1 FTDRLQLL
9 SLAQGGLGLSMLAD
23 LCSQADI
30 GRVQLNPKPQ
40 SLCENRLRYAPAR
53 ESATAKT
60 IIIAARAVSAIEPV
74 ASKRKA
80 TGRLAER
87 RKASSVGRCGTLSTT
102 APAHI
107 PPITKIKKVCPSPGI
122 AGNNTAPPRPQ
133 HRPASRE
140 PRATRIPQGA
150 DVLNL
155 GSSALILPPKEPSSN
170 RHERH
175 GT

>member
-1 FTDRLQLL
+1 
-9 SLAQGGLGLSMLAD
+9 MLAPFN
-23 LCSQADI
+23 SN
-30 GRVQLNPKPQ
+30 RSRNPSVK
-40 SLCENRLRYAPAR
+40 NRLRYAPAR

-60 IIIAARAVSAIEPV
+60 IIMAARAVSAIEPV
-74 ASKRKA
+74 ASSRKA

-133 HRPASRE
+133 DRPARRE
-140 PRATRIPQGA
+140 PRATSIPQ
-150 DVLNL
+150 V
-155 GSSALILPPKEPSSN
+155 
-170 RHERH
+170 R
-175 GT
+175 TF